1 MFNHVTIGAKDMQRM
16 GAFYDAFLAP
26 LGITRVMTAED
37 GKVIGWQ
44 RAGEAGR
51 LFVGTPFDGQPASAG
66 NGSMV
71 ALRAPSQE
79 AVMRAYQAGLDHG
92 GSDEGAPGL
101 RPRYGPGYFGAYV
114 RDPEGNKLH
123 AVHIDGAA
131 PGREP

>member
-16 GAFYDAFLAP
+16 GTFYDAFLAP
-26 LGITRVMTAED
+26 LGIARVMTGDAGD
-37 GKVIGWQ
+37 VIGWQ

-71 ALRAPSQE
+71 ALRAPSQQ
-79 AVMRAYQAGLDHG
+79 AVVLAHRAGLAHG
-92 GSDEGAPGL
+92 GTDEGAPGL
-101 RPRYGPGYFGAYV
+101 RPQYGPGYFGAYV

-123 AVHIDGAA
+123 AVYRGETA